1 MVEQR
6 VYKGRINTA
15 VNTSRAIYDANA
27 CVAVGHR
34 LGEST
39 GQASFVLGWF
49 GSHPKELGNIS
60 QTPDDSLGLNAFSW
74 QASQLKHCGP
84 FSDIGHCFDTRP
96 TPRRHSDTGGTPL
109 KILCSEPLLFITDY
123 CRKLDVA
130 GSRLT
135 GLP

>member
-1 MVEQR
+1 MEYLQR
-6 VYKGRINTA
+6 CGWAVAGPSEVYI
-15 VNTSRAIYDANA
+15 
-27 CVAVGHR
+27 
-34 LGEST
+34 
-39 GQASFVLGWF
+39 
-49 GSHPKELGNIS
+49 
-60 QTPDDSLGLNAFSW
+60 
-74 QASQLKHCGP
+74 KHCGP

-123 CRKLDVA
+123 WRKLDVA